1 MRGFTSRFCGWLL
14 AVFVF
19 VLSSGVLLG
28 GGGFLQ
34 PAQAQSLF
42 NKSQPADKKIEIPEE
57 LDPAAVDQLLGRLS
71 DEQIRVLLRDELV
84 RRADEQAAEEDVSDQ
99 TLLLIETRLSNMATE
114 IRQRVTR
121 WSVALANLENRKGI
135 VAARLSLASSGVGGM
150 VLAAIGLVITGVLPA
165 LLISWGTRNW
175 RSWLKAVPEHSSYW
189 EKVGRTLV
197 LGGIEVLPIIVF
209 VLMTMAGG
217 EQFTSPLGP
226 LSDQVWIYHTG
237 VSYAWLFVVI
247 ARRAFAPEVPQIRIA
262 PLQDEAARHTFALVR
277 RALFIGAGGWVV
289 AGFFP
294 TLGWGFP
301 PAIVTVALTGTL
313 VAGLLLLALIRN
325 YGRVQKAAALLLTP
339 DRLVTLE
346 SGPARFAPQQNT
358 VEVKPAA
365 GPDPDPV
372 GGSAPADASSPVSD
386 SSSLGRITVRAA
398 PLLIGGYLLLAWLY
412 WLAHWLERGQQQ
424 LEGPIGT
431 LIVALTLPIVDH
443 LGRNVV
449 ESLLRGDSE
458 RTARFRKVF
467 TDAWRLLS
475 CLGAGIVVLQ
485 LWGLDLL
492 GLVKGADAPVWAS
505 TGFDIGVTLLLGLL
519 VWKLITAALHSE
531 KRVSDASEDA
541 ESEEVS
547 ASTRLDTLTPLF
559 RNLLLGFL
567 GVIVIMTVLSSLG
580 IDIAPLIASA
590 GVVGIAVGFGAQT
603 LVKDI
608 FSGVFFLIDDA
619 FRVGEYIEL
628 DKETRGEV
636 ESISIRSLQLRHH
649 RGAVITIPFGEL
661 KKITNHNRDWVIY
674 KMPFRLEPD
683 TDPKKVKKVVKRI
696 GQEFLDDPEHGH
708 KFIEPLKS
716 QGVFSIDDDSALIM
730 RVKFKCKPRAQFVLR
745 REIYHKLRSVF
756 AAEGIAFARRKVEV
770 VSSNGKA
777 VDDPKLI
784 AGIPKDLLEG
794 PETKE

>member
-1 MRGFTSRFCGWLL
+1 MVLL
-14 AVFVF
+14 AGVFSVPF
-19 VLSSGVLLG
+19 SVPAGAQTKGLL
-28 GGGFLQ
+28 LQ
-34 PAQAQSLF
+34 
-42 NKSQPADKKIEIPEE
+42 NSQTEQQIEIPEE
-57 LDPAAVDQLLGRLS
+57 LDPATVDQLLGRLS

-84 RRADEQAAEEDVSDQ
+84 RRAEQQAAGVEVSDQ
-99 TLLLIETRLSNMATE
+99 TLLRIETRLSAMATE
-114 IRQRVTR
+114 IRQRVAR
-121 WSVALANLENRKGI
+121 WSEALANLENRKAI
-135 VAARLSLASSGVGGM
+135 VEARLSLASNGIGGM
-150 VLAAIGLVITGVLPA
+150 ILAAIGLMAVGLLPA
-165 LLISWGTRNW
+165 LLVSWGMRDWRN
-175 RSWLKAVPEHSSYW
+175 WLKAVPGHSSYW

-197 LGGIEVLPIIVF
+197 LGVVEVLPIIVF

-217 EQFTSPLGP
+217 EQLSGPLGP

-237 VSYAWLFVVI
+237 VSYAWLFIVI

-262 PLQDEAARHTFALVR
+262 PLADDAARPTFALVR
-277 RALFIGAGGWVV
+277 RALVIGAGGWVL

-313 VAGLLLLALIRN
+313 VAGLLLLALFRN
-325 YGRVQKAAALLLTP
+325 YGRVQQAAALLLAP
-339 DRLVTLE
+339 GSLVTLE
-346 SGPARFAPQQNT
+346 TGPLHLAGAADLATSQQEAAATGTVDTAP
-358 VEVKPAA
+358 
-365 GPDPDPV
+365 G
-372 GGSAPADASSPVSD
+372 
-386 SSSLGRITVRAA
+386 SLGRMLITGA
-398 PLLIGGYLLLAWLY
+398 PLLIGGYLVLAWLY

-424 LEGPIGT
+424 LAGPIGT
-431 LIVALTLPIVDH
+431 LIVVLTLPIVDH
-443 LGRNVV
+443 LGRNIV
-449 ESLLRGDSE
+449 ESLLHGDSD
-458 RTARFRKVF
+458 RSARFRKVF
-467 TDAWRLLS
+467 SDAWRLLV
-475 CLGAGIVVLQ
+475 CLGAAVVVLQ
-485 LWGLDLL
+485 LWGLDLP
-492 GLVKGADAPVWAS
+492 GLVKGDDAPLWAS
-505 TGFDIGVTLLLGLL
+505 IGFDILVTLLLGLL

-541 ESEEVS
+541 DSEDVP
-547 ASTRLDTLTPLF
+547 ASSRLDTLTPLF

-567 GVIVIMTVLSSLG
+567 GIIVIMTVLSSLG

-683 TDPKKVKKVVKRI
+683 TDPKHVKKVVKRI

-756 AAEGIAFARRKVEV
+756 AAEGIGFARRKVEV
-770 VSSNGKA
+770 VSSDGKP
-777 VDDPKLI
+777 VDDPKVA

-794 PETKE
+794 PEAKA